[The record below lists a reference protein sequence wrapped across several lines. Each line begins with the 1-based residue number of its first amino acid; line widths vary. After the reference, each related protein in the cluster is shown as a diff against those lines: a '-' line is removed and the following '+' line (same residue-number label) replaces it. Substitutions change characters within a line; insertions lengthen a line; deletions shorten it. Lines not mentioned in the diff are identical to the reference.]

1 MSIQSRLSKKRE
13 ERLKREVDNLDE
25 NDEEEEEEEVMQEDG
40 KEGNS
45 SSRQKD
51 RNLTRRLT
59 IHPEDKNKENEQ
71 S

>member
-1 MSIQSRLSKKRE
+1 MSIQSRLSKKRA
-13 ERLKREVDNLDE
+13 ERLKREVDNPNE
-25 NDEEEEEEEVMQEDG
+25 NYEEEEEEVMQEDG